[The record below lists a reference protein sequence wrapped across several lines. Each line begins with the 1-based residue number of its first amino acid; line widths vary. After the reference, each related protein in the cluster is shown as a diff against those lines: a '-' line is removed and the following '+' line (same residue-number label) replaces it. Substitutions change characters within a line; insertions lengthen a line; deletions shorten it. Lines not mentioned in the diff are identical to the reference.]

1 VRSGSETTN
10 WHSFHFPGKN
20 VSVMTSTLAIFPHC
34 CGLSSAGAAA
44 DAIVDTVCSLT
55 NHTSGKHCASVA
67 VCSDRSCDV
76 EQGLISSFRV
86 HVREGKR
93 EVARTSDK
101 RFQSLENRCGGSRIK
116 RGENPS
122 QRLDF
127 VGLATNPKHAARNL
141 EDAVD
146 RLRNC
151 RHGA

>member
-1 VRSGSETTN
+1 MCVKDN
-10 WHSFHFPGKN
+10 
-20 VSVMTSTLAIFPHC
+20 
-34 CGLSSAGAAA
+34 
-44 DAIVDTVCSLT
+44 
-55 NHTSGKHCASVA
+55 
-67 VCSDRSCDV
+67 
-76 EQGLISSFRV
+76 
-86 HVREGKR
+86 